1 MKGAMC
7 SSFCKAPNTTI
18 SKESA
23 KKRSARQ
30 IVQNTD
36 KICQEDFLKWKSI
49 KISKKTMLKQI
60 GSSTDK
66 IISKSFSNYLY

>member
-23 KKRSARQ
+23 KNAVPRQ
-30 IVQNTD
+30 IV
-36 KICQEDFLKWKSI
+36 
-49 KISKKTMLKQI
+49 
-60 GSSTDK
+60 SSTDK
-66 IISKSFSNYLY
+66 IYQEDFPKSFFKRLYESR